1 MNERYKLKGLK
12 ESFLLKKI
20 KRKNLERSALR
31 GASKPINMEGIRELQ
46 TDGVLGIET
55 FQDNI
60 GAIFPFILNQI
71 SEGVTLKGLERL
83 MGMND
88 RVLISFM
95 ERYPRLGN
103 EIKKARRIRTDRDHD
118 IIDIFS

>member
-20 KRKNLERSALR
+20 KRKNLERAALR
-31 GASKPINMEGIRELQ
+31 GATKPIDLAGIQALQ
-46 TDGVLGIET
+46 SNGVLDIET

-60 GAIFPFILNQI
+60 GSIFPFMLNQI
-71 SEGVTLKGLERL
+71 SEGETLKGLERL
-83 MGMND
+83 FGMKP
-88 RVLISFM
+88 RVLVSFM

-118 IIDIFS
+118 LIDIFS